1 MISAQSAAMI
11 VLRRGDRVLV
21 TMVEDPEAEDAA
33 QYLDFLTKS
42 FPGVEFVLLGGVAA
56 VAVLPGEPTAKELTS

>member
-1 MISAQSAAMI
+1 MITAQSAAMI

-21 TMVEDPEAEDAA
+21 TMVEEPGEEDAA
-33 QYLDFLTKS
+33 QYLDYLTRA

-56 VAVLPGEPTAKELTS
+56 VAVLPEEPKGKAAP

>member
-1 MISAQSAAMI
+1 MITEQSAAMI

-21 TMVEDPEAEDAA
+21 TMVEEPGEQDAA
-33 QYLDFLTKS
+33 QYLDFLTRS

-56 VAVLPGEPTAKELTS
+56 VAVLPGEPTAKEFAS